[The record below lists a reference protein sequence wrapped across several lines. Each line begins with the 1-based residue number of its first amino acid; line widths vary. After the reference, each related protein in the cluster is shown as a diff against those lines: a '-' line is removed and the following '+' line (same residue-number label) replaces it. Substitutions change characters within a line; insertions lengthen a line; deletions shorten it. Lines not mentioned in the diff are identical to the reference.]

1 MSRGEVVYGH
11 RRSDQD
17 CAWNKFTIMQT
28 LKRLLKLMQYVFLY
42 LIFHKSA
49 RKHEHTC
56 TKHTNLS
63 INILH
68 FIRQVKVILD
78 LENLL
83 LLLC

>member
-11 RRSDQD
+11 WRSDQD
-17 CAWNKFTIMQT
+17 CAWNKFTIMQP
-28 LKRLLKLMQYVFLY
+28 LKRLLICISVLDFSQICKKTRSHL
-42 LIFHKSA
+42 HKA
-49 RKHEHTC
+49 W
-56 TKHTNLS
+56 TKLS

-68 FIRQVKVILD
+68 FVRQVKVILD